1 MRILKLIH
9 ATNKFLSSLKVIDS
23 LAGSVF
29 FSVKLIDSILYCHLF
44 LGSAAMLE
52 GRIPHDG
59 CRLVGAHGAH
69 AVGQAFVRVCR
80 VEFCGALGHLRLV
93 KTGCSRFIE
102 ISCSMVAHVLL
113 SVYFGRPF
121 SNILQLLCSFI
132 ATLLLWRN
140 ISLMIKGILS
150 TVIVIPTSQ
159 TFCFIN
165 ERINIVIG
173 VLVILFVLE
182 FFILCCSMAK
192 SHVHFWY
199 FCCWW

>member
-132 ATLLLWRN
+132 ATLLL
-140 ISLMIKGILS
+140 
-150 TVIVIPTSQ
+150 
-159 TFCFIN
+159 
-165 ERINIVIG
+165 
-173 VLVILFVLE
+173 
-182 FFILCCSMAK
+182 
-192 SHVHFWY
+192 
-199 FCCWW
+199 